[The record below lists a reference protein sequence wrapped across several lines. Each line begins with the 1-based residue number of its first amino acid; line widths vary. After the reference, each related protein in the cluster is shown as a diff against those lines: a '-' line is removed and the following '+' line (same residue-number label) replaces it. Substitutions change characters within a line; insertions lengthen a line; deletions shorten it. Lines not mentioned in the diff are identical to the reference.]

1 MFLSLEGPD
10 GSGKTTQI
18 KKITNYLTS
27 QGYDV
32 VTTREPGGCPL
43 ADKIRALLLQRDGG
57 DWQKMSEVLLLF
69 AARLEHLETIIK
81 PALKENKI
89 VISDRF
95 SDSTYSYQGYG
106 YGLPLDEIKKIEDI
120 SINSFKPDLTLIL
133 DIDVREGLER
143 TGRRFDQEDD
153 DSSATEDRYER
164 MEIEFHENLRK
175 GYLDIA
181 KKNPVRCRIVDASRE
196 EEAVFADIKKYINEF
211 MDQNSVGGSHV
222 SIGR

>member
-106 YGLPLDEIKKIEDI
+106 YGLSLDEIKKIEDI

-153 DSSATEDRYER
+153 DSSETEDRYER

-181 KKNPVRCRIVDASRE
+181 QKNPVRCRIVDASRE
-196 EEAVFADIKKYINEF
+196 EMTVFEDIKKYINEF
-211 MDQNSVGGSHV
+211 IENNSIGGSHV

>member
-1 MFLSLEGPD
+1 M
-10 GSGKTTQI
+10 
-18 KKITNYLTS
+18 
-27 QGYDV
+27 
-32 VTTREPGGCPL
+32 
-43 ADKIRALLLQRDGG
+43 
-57 DWQKMSEVLLLF
+57 LF

-106 YGLPLDEIKKIEDI
+106 YGLSLDEIKKIEDI

-143 TGRRFDQEDD
+143 TGRRFDREDD

-181 KKNPVRCRIVDASRE
+181 QKNPVRCRIVDASRE
-196 EEAVFADIKKYINEF
+196 EEVVFADIKKYINEF

-222 SIGR
+222 SIGG